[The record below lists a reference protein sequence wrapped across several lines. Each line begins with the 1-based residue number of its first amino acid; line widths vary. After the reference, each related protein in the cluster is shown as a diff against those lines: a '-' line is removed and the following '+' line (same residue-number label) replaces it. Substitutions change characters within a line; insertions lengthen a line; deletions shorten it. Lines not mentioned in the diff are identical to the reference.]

1 MLAFGA
7 FVQMFYFILYSEM
20 DDFKTL
26 IRAFETCFTMMLNKF
41 KFGTIKVPHE
51 YSLIQKDL

>member
-1 MLAFGA
+1 
-7 FVQMFYFILYSEM
+7 MFYFILYSEM